1 MCILNNKNYY
11 NYYLQIDISDK
22 NKELDIYSEM
32 IDIDYI
38 EDIKRYLSII
48 SINYFSNKEKLLI
61 LIPTSSNYTYE
72 NSIK

>member
-22 NKELDIYSEM
+22 IKKLDIYSEM

-48 SINYFSNKEKLLI
+48 SINYFTNKEKL
-61 LIPTSSNYTYE
+61 
-72 NSIK
+72 